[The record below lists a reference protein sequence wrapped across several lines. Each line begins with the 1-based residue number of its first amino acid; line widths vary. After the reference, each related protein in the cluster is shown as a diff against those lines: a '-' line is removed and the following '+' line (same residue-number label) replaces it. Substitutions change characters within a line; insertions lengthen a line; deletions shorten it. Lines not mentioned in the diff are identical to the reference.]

1 MLKYK
6 INSDITIPQD
16 KRADI
21 NAKIIYMITN
31 NLVEK
36 TGFTAADI
44 FNSYTGDGGLH
55 GLELKNFK
63 NFHEYTEAKK
73 EIEQGQFFSP
83 RHICQFIVDC
93 IKPTSKDI
101 IYDLTCGMG
110 NFFNYLPTESN
121 IYGADI
127 DIKAVK
133 VAKYLYPTANI
144 THEDIRGSELQM
156 KA

>member
-6 INSDITIPQD
+6 INSDVTIPQD

-55 GLELKNFK
+55 ELELKNFR

-73 EIEQGQFFSP
+73 EIEQGQFFTP
-83 RHICQFIVDC
+83 RATRKLC
-93 IKPTSKDI
+93 
-101 IYDLTCGMG
+101 
-110 NFFNYLPTESN
+110 
-121 IYGADI
+121 A
-127 DIKAVK
+127 
-133 VAKYLYPTANI
+133 
-144 THEDIRGSELQM
+144 
-156 KA
+156 